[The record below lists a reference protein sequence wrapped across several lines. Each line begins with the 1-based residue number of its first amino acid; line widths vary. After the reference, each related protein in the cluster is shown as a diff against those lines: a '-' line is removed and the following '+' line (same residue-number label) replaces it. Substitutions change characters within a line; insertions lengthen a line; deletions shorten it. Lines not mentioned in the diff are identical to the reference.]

1 MTKEILTQWII
12 KVANL
17 DTDADGFE
25 VLMDAAMEEAA
36 EFIKEPGLDLAIY
49 TDLCNLQW
57 LWKHLKHTDYDV
69 GAGADES
76 YPVSYVLREILDHM
90 LERAD
95 GFYEF
100 N

>member
-1 MTKEILTQWII
+1 MTKEILTQWITQ
-12 KVANL
+12 VANL
-17 DTDADGFE
+17 DADADDFE
-25 VLMDAAMEEAA
+25 VLMDAAMEKAA
-36 EFIKEPGLDLAIY
+36 EFIKEPGLDLDIY

-76 YPVSYVLREILDHM
+76 YPVIWVLGEILDNM
-90 LERAD
+90 LKRAD